1 MSDPVSTKIQSDE
14 IGELLNRSELYG
26 MLALLYRHPSSI
38 KSDLLDREQKAGWK
52 EAVAGVHFSNKIQ
65 MATSMNLIIKTLDET
80 PSPKRVSLYEDCF
93 SHTAHGAVSGYE
105 LEYGEE
111 HSHRQPQQL
120 GDIAAFYQAFGLK
133 MNEKSHE
140 RVDHVS
146 VESEFMHFLCFKEA
160 YALEHDGKDKA
171 EVCHQAVRRFLAE
184 HLGRWAPSFALR
196 LSKDAREGLFKHL
209 ADFTLSFII
218 QDCQGQDVSAGPKDL
233 PMRSVIEKMDAGCGT
248 CSLKAGLPAG
258 QAGFQC

>member
-1 MSDPVSTKIQSDE
+1 MSAPVSTKIQSDE
-14 IGELLNRSELYG
+14 IGKLLNRSELYG

-38 KSDLLDREQKAGWK
+38 ESDLLEGEQKAGWK
-52 EAVAGVHFSNKIQ
+52 EAVSGLHFSNKIQ
-65 MATSMNLIIKTLDET
+65 LTKSMSLIIKALDET
-80 PSPKRVSLYEDCF
+80 PSHRRICLYEDCF

-146 VESEFMHFLCFKEA
+146 VECEFMHFLCFKEA

-171 EVCHQAVRRFLAE
+171 EVCHQAACCFLSE

-196 LSKDAREGLFKHL
+196 LSKYAREGLFKYL

-218 QDCQGQDVSAGPKDL
+218 QDCQGLDVPAGPKDL
-233 PMRSVIEKMDAGCGT
+233 PMRSVAEKMDTDCGT